1 MVGEVRAP
9 SPMLSRFSRVL
20 PWLTVPLAL
29 VSILV
34 TLSLLNENQR
44 TSLLIVT
51 CCMLGVVPV
60 VLFQGYRKDLRER
73 DETKQALEQS
83 EERYQRFLAGV
94 PVPLVICRKGRILQA
109 NAAFEQLVEAP
120 AGSVVGRKFNEW
132 MDLVTR
138 DGGERELVEAE
149 HRRQVRTLV
158 DQQLVAAGGKRV
170 AVEIAALPAEHQG
183 EPAMQLFV
191 RDVSD
196 RKQARAAEAEAREQI
211 ARAESAKGEFLA
223 SVSHEIRTPMNA
235 ILGFS
240 GLLLDTPV
248 SEKQRGYLETV
259 RRSADQ
265 LLSMFNDVLDM
276 AKLEAGQLALEPAG
290 FDLEQMLEEL
300 LQWME
305 PQARGKGIQV
315 SLIYAPEVPRLVVCD
330 AGRIRQITQH
340 LVENAIRFTDRGRV
354 LVAVE
359 EERRGDD
366 STLLRFSVSDT
377 GSGIPYEQQKRMFQM
392 FSAGEVGVRRTQGGL
407 GLGLALVRRLVE
419 QMNGS
424 VGVVSKP
431 GLGSTFHFRLPL
443 PLAGP
448 DSRPRADAPERSVSP
463 AIDGELFLGRR
474 VLLVDDNASNQQL
487 GAALLERFGA
497 RVDLAANGAEAVQM
511 ADRLPYDAIF
521 MDCQMPEMNGYEATA
536 EIRRREV
543 GRRRTP
549 IVAMTANCFH
559 GDKERCL
566 EAGMDDYIGKPVDV
580 LDLRNLLLAL
590 SNANFDAPSAN
601 DRPL

>member
-1 MVGEVRAP
+1 MIGEVRAP

-29 VSILV
+29 LSILV

-60 VLFQGYRKDLRER
+60 VLFQGYRKDLRDR
-73 DETKQALEQS
+73 DETKQALEQC
-83 EERYQRFLAGV
+83 EERYQRFLATI
-94 PVPLVICRKGRILQA
+94 PMPLVICRKGRILHA
-109 NAAFEQLVEAP
+109 NSAFERLVGTP
-120 AGSVVGRKFNEW
+120 SGSVVGHKLNEW
-132 MDLVTR
+132 LDLVTR
-138 DGGERELVEAE
+138 DAAERELVEAE
-149 HRRQVRTLV
+149 HRRQTRTLV
-158 DQQLVAAGGKRV
+158 EQQVVAAGGKRIP
-170 AVEIAALPAEHQG
+170 VEIAASPVEHQG
-183 EPAMQLFV
+183 EPGLQLFL
-191 RDVSD
+191 RDLSEQ
-196 RKQARAAEAEAREQI
+196 KQARVAEDEAREQM
-211 ARAESAKGEFLA
+211 ARAEAARTEFLA

-248 SEKQRGYLETV
+248 SEKQRVYLETV
-259 RRSADQ
+259 RQSADH
-265 LLSMFNDVLDM
+265 LLTMFNDVLDM

-305 PQARGKGIQV
+305 PKSCGKGIPV
-315 SLIYAPEVPRLVVCD
+315 SLIYAPEVPRLVVGD
-330 AGRIRQITQH
+330 AGRIRQVMQH
-340 LVENAIRFTDRGRV
+340 LVENAIRFTDHGRV

-359 EERRGDD
+359 EERRGEDA
-366 STLLRFSVSDT
+366 TLLRFSVSDT
-377 GSGIPYEQQKRMFQM
+377 GSGIPYEQQKRMFQL
-392 FSAGEVGVRRTQGGL
+392 FSASEVGVRRTQGGL

-419 QMNGS
+419 LMNGS

-448 DSRPRADAPERSVSP
+448 DSRLRGEPAPV
-463 AIDGELFLGRR
+463 IDGELFRGRR

-549 IVAMTANCFH
+549 IVAMTANCYH

-580 LDLRNLLLAL
+580 LDLRNLLAAL
-590 SNANFDAPSAN
+590 SNANFDTPSAN
-601 DRPL
+601 ETPL